1 MIVIAIE
8 ATPIAMRPPGRLLG
22 RPTWCYPRNGDPVTV
37 VEEMRQKLAD
47 IEALAAVTYGANE
60 IEHLLTD
67 RLKLV
72 VDHPES
78 RGEFE
83 RQFIDMLIRSPDGTV
98 MTMEFVMHALRWEAI
113 RVELQR
119 LLAVTT
125 NWNDQR
131 VLERILAV
139 FDEDWEDAD
148 VYDYYRI
155 D

>member
-1 MIVIAIE
+1 
-8 ATPIAMRPPGRLLG
+8 
-22 RPTWCYPRNGDPVTV
+22 
-37 VEEMRQKLAD
+37 
-47 IEALAAVTYGANE
+47 
-60 IEHLLTD
+60 
-67 RLKLV
+67 
-72 VDHPES
+72 
-78 RGEFE
+78 
-83 RQFIDMLIRSPDGTV
+83 

-131 VLERILAV
+131 VLERILAA